1 MVASAAGSAKS
12 GSSRIVRAKRS
23 RARTSSQPRNIARLL
38 VLSLIALALGFM
50 VVRAAAVD
58 ALLRKNPFAAAR
70 IAPDDPRAQMAL
82 ARFEF
87 SQKQGAVGPKRF
99 QAALDGLGRAPLA
112 YEPFLLGGVAALLEK
127 DNAPAERMLAEAR
140 HRNPRARIPR
150 LLLLDRYLRTGRVE
164 QAAQEITV
172 LTRLVP
178 EANKVLIPEL
188 AKFAISPETRPALER
203 VLRSN
208 PEIRGAILYQLATTG
223 ADPNL
228 VFGLAGK
235 QAATPPGAEPEPWQA
250 KILDALVARG
260 EVQRARG
267 LWTRLLPAAP
277 PAGQALYDPD
287 FRGLPGPPPFNWLLT
302 SNNAGIA
309 ERAKP
314 GALEVEY
321 YGRLPAKLASQLLVL
336 GPGRYRLSFRATGD
350 APASD
355 ESLGWTLTCV
365 PGAQTIATLPIGKT
379 SYAGTPIRGDFA
391 VPAGCAAQRL
401 ELIGKPTEFP
411 ATTSLSLSQLRLNR
425 VSDK

>member
-1 MVASAAGSAKS
+1 MAASAAVSVKS
-12 GSSRIVRAKRS
+12 GSSRIVRSKRR
-23 RARTSSQPRNIARLL
+23 RARPSSKPKNIVRLL
-38 VLSLIALALGFM
+38 LLSVVALALGFM
-50 VVRAAAVD
+50 VVRASAVD
-58 ALLRKNPFAAAR
+58 GLLRKNPFAAAR
-70 IAPDDPRAQMAL
+70 IAPDDPRVQMAL

-87 SQKQGAVGPKRF
+87 GQKQGAVGPQRYR
-99 QAALDGLGRAPLA
+99 AALDSLARAPLA
-112 YEPFLLGGVAALLEK
+112 YEPFMLGGVAALLRK
-127 DNAPAERMLAEAR
+127 NDAPAERMLIEAR
-140 HRNPRARIPR
+140 HRNPRARMPR

-164 QAAQEITV
+164 QAAEEITV

-235 QAATPPGAEPEPWQA
+235 QAAMPPGADPEPWQV
-250 KILDALVARG
+250 KILEALVNRG
-260 EVQRARG
+260 EIQRAHA
-267 LWTRLLPAAP
+267 LWTRLLPAP
-277 PAGQALYDPD
+277 VPAGEALYDPD
-287 FRGLPGPPPFNWLLT
+287 FKGLAGPPPFNWLLT

-309 ERAKP
+309 ERGKS
-314 GALEVEY
+314 GSLEVEY

-336 GPGRYRLSFRATGD
+336 TPGRYRLSFRATGD

-355 ESLGWTLTCV
+355 ESLAWTLSCV
-365 PGAQTIATLPIGKT
+365 PGGQTIATLPIGKT
-379 SYAGTPIRGDFA
+379 SYAGTPMRGDFT
-391 VPAGCAAQRL
+391 VPPGCAAQRL
-401 ELIGKPTEFP
+401 DLAGKPTEFP
-411 ATTSLSLSQLRLNR
+411 AITSLSLSQLRLNR